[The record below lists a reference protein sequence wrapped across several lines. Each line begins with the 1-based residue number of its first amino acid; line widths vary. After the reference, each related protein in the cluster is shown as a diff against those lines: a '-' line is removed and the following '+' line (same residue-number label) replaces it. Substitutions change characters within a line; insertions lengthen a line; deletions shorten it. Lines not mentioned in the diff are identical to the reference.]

1 MDGTPRLRSAFPVTP
16 QAAHIRRRAPVSSLK
31 NSPLQ
36 NGSGKLPSV
45 SSIQKN
51 SPAET
56 GSDEPVIP
64 SELISHAQ
72 QRLGVVLIYIGL
84 LIWRFRDFWVLVQ
97 DDTESLW
104 QFLKWVFID
113 AAFIYGVPALRIPWL
128 EWSSTM
134 TTILFSV
141 HALLNG
147 MLMFKILV
155 SNLRL
160 FEKPT

>member
-1 MDGTPRLRSAFPVTP
+1 MDSTPRLRSAFPVTP
-16 QAAHIRRRAPVSSLK
+16 QTAHVRRRAPLSSLK
-31 NSPLQ
+31 NSPVQ
-36 NGSGKLPSV
+36 NGSGKLQSV
-45 SSIQKN
+45 SSIQTN
-51 SPAET
+51 NPAET
-56 GSDEPVIP
+56 ASDEPVI
-64 SELISHAQ
+64 SSDLISPAQ
-72 QRLGVVLIYIGL
+72 QRLGVVLVYIGL

-155 SNLRL
+155 SNPK
-160 FEKPT
+160 FFGNPT

>member
-1 MDGTPRLRSAFPVTP
+1 M
-16 QAAHIRRRAPVSSLK
+16 
-31 NSPLQ
+31 
-36 NGSGKLPSV
+36 
-45 SSIQKN
+45 
-51 SPAET
+51 
-56 GSDEPVIP
+56 
-64 SELISHAQ
+64 
-72 QRLGVVLIYIGL
+72 
-84 LIWRFRDFWVLVQ
+84 LVQ

-155 SNLRL
+155 SNPK
-160 FEKPT
+160 FFGNPT